1 MSDTIVLGDNEIRDY
16 VARVRRA
23 LDDLRAD
30 DVDELT
36 SGMEADLAEIRSEA
50 GSLVARLGEPET
62 YAAELRAAAGLPPR
76 SAVASR
82 TRGMRE
88 ATATV
93 RESYDAALQRHPWLR
108 HSRDYVRTLHPAWW
122 LLRAFLAVWC
132 INAMLGLGQLASVLL
147 LLAAVP
153 LSVWIGW
160 RGRGVPGA
168 ARLAIGL
175 ANTVAVVASLVFGA
189 QLVERF
195 YGSGS
200 YLPAVYSQPAAP
212 SGLSR
217 EGVEVANVF
226 VYDEQGN
233 PVPRAR
239 LFDEGGSP
247 LIVRPHDVQDR
258 IASVDSYGQAQRNVV
273 PRSLPSTDA
282 WHPTQEQLD
291 AEEYAWR
298 PPATLPPLLPV
309 QPAPT
314 ATPSPGASSAAGSN
328 PTSSLSA
335 TLGPSV
341 TSSPSRTS
349 GPSGGPTMTS
359 GPSTAPTSTATAPT
373 PTPTGTTTP

>member
-1 MSDTIVLGDNEIRDY
+1 MV
-16 VARVRRA
+16 
-23 LDDLRAD
+23 
-30 DVDELT
+30 
-36 SGMEADLAEIRSEA
+36 
-50 GSLVARLGEPET
+50 
-62 YAAELRAAAGLPPR
+62 AAAG
-76 SAVASR
+76 
-82 TRGMRE
+82 
-88 ATATV
+88 
-93 RESYDAALQRHPWLR
+93 
-108 HSRDYVRTLHPAWW
+108 
-122 LLRAFLAVWC
+122 FLAVWC
-132 INAMLGLGQLASVLL
+132 INAMLGLGQVASVLL

-160 RGRGVPGA
+160 RGRGVPRA

-175 ANTVAVVASLVFGA
+175 ANTIAVVASLVFGA

-195 YGSGS
+195 YGDGN

-341 TSSPSRTS
+341 TSSPSRPG